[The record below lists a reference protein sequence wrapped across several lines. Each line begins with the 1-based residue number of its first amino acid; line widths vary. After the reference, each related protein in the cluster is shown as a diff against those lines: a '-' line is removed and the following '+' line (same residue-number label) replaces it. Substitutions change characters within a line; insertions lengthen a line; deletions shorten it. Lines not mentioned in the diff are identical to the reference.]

1 VIVGYLLQIAQ
12 ELKSAG
18 GAEAVAL
25 RRRISRLI
33 RSLRPETLRRLV
45 EMGGDFAQR
54 RQFVADAAAGMAA
67 DAVLEILKAA
77 AETSQQ
83 AISHSLVRL
92 LSKLAA
98 HAESGSDEIRPQAE
112 AALREQVQRLL
123 QSWTLADPNPGVYGA
138 ALQRMA
144 RAAPTGPAAPGESL
158 AEPERVVAMALEVET
173 VGPRAVA
180 AVEHIVEAGRLG
192 ALLEALQQVPDERG
206 AARAVWE
213 RVATSDVVRRL
224 VRADPPD
231 FTVLD
236 RLIPQL
242 GYAAAEP
249 LLDALAVAQSRGARR
264 GLLAQLVRLGA
275 GIGPLVVR
283 RLEDDRWYVIRN
295 LLALLEDLA
304 VLPEGFSPAR
314 FALHADARVRRQAV
328 KLQLK
333 LPDERD
339 VALVTAL
346 KDQDPRTVRLALGLI
361 VALHSCPA
369 AAVSLLVSRASD
381 RVIAADLRVLAI
393 RALGATTAPAALE
406 ALLRLTTAGRT
417 LFGKERLP
425 PKSPELLVALAAL
438 VTGWAHDPRTRAVLA
453 RAAQSTDREIRAAA
467 ARPVPP
473 LSPTD
478 RR

>member
-1 VIVGYLLQIAQ
+1 
-12 ELKSAG
+12 
-18 GAEAVAL
+18 
-25 RRRISRLI
+25 
-33 RSLRPETLRRLV
+33 
-45 EMGGDFAQR
+45 MGGDFAQR
-54 RQFVADAAAGMAA
+54 RQFVADAAAGMAV

-98 HAESGSDEIRPQAE
+98 HAESGSEEIRPQAE

-123 QSWTLADPNPGVYGA
+123 QGWTLADPNPGVYGA
-138 ALQRMA
+138 ALQRMS
-144 RAAPTGPAAPGESL
+144 RAAPTGPAAPGESP
-158 AEPERVVAMALEVET
+158 AEPERVVAMALEVEM

-180 AVEHIVEAGRLG
+180 AVERIVEAGRLG

-236 RLIPQL
+236 RLIPHV

-314 FALHADARVRRQAV
+314 FALHADA
-328 KLQLK
+328 
-333 LPDERD
+333 
-339 VALVTAL
+339 LV
-346 KDQDPRTVRLALGLI
+346 
-361 VALHSCPA
+361 
-369 AAVSLLVSRASD
+369 
-381 RVIAADLRVLAI
+381 
-393 RALGATTAPAALE
+393 
-406 ALLRLTTAGRT
+406 RLTTAGRT